1 MIKPVYHEKT
11 FDRRNFLKS
20 TAVAGIG
27 LGMNFSS
34 GAAFAQPPSPQVQ
47 KGKRVGIIGL
57 DTSHSVAFTK
67 TFNAED
73 AGPEYGGYKVVAAYP
88 KGSNDIE
95 SSVKRI
101 PGYIEDVKKLGVTIV
116 DSIKDLLREVD
127 VVLLET
133 NDGRLHL
140 EQAIPVFKAGKTVF
154 IDKPIA
160 ASLPDAIAIFNEA
173 KRYKIPVF
181 SASSLRYAPTVQ
193 AIAQG
198 KAGNILGA
206 DVFSPAHLEKTH
218 MDFSWYGIH
227 GVEMLYTL
235 MGTGCKSVSRTHTE
249 DADVVVGLW
258 NDNRIG
264 TFRGIRYKKSGY
276 GGQVY
281 GETSIEPLDGAGGY
295 NPLLVEVVKF
305 FQTNQAPVKP
315 EETLEIFAF
324 MEAADES
331 KRQGGKVITLESV
344 MEKAKASGKKG

>member
-1 MIKPVYHEKT
+1 MKKT

-20 TAVAGIG
+20 TAIAGMG
-27 LGMNFSS
+27 LGLNLTGSS
-34 GAAFAQPPSPQVQ
+34 AFGKESPVAE

-67 TFNAED
+67 TFNDAN
-73 AGPEYGGYKVVAAYP
+73 AGPEYGGYKIVAAYP

-116 DSIKDLLREVD
+116 NSIKDLLREVD

-140 EQAIPVFKAGKTVF
+140 EQAIPVFKSGKRVF
-154 IDKPIA
+154 IDKPMA
-160 ASLPDAIAIFNEA
+160 AYLPDVIAIFNEA
-173 KRYKIPVF
+173 KKYNTPVF
-181 SASSLRYAPTVQ
+181 SSSSLRYAPTVK
-193 AIAQG
+193 AIAGG
-198 KAGNILGA
+198 KAGKVLGA

-218 MDFSWYGIH
+218 LDFSWYGIH
-227 GVEMLYTL
+227 GVEILFTT
-235 MGTGCKSVSRTHTE
+235 MGLGCKSVSRTHTE

-258 NDNRIG
+258 DDNRIG

-276 GGQVY
+276 GGSVY
-281 GETSIEPLDGAGGY
+281 GEDSIEPLDGDGGY
-295 NPLLVEVVKF
+295 NPLLVEIVKF
-305 FQTNQAPVKP
+305 FQTGQAPVTP
-315 EETLEIFAF
+315 EETIEIFAF

-331 KRQGGKVITLESV
+331 KRQGGKSVTLQSV
-344 MEKAKASGKKG
+344 MQKAKAAIK

>member
-1 MIKPVYHEKT
+1 MKKT

-27 LGMNFSS
+27 LGMNFSP
-34 GAAFAQPPSPQVQ
+34 GAAFAQRPSQVQ

-227 GVEMLYTL
+227 GVEMLFTL
-235 MGTGCKSVSRTHTE
+235 MGTGCKSVSRTHSQ

-258 NDNRIG
+258 NDDRIG

>member
-1 MIKPVYHEKT
+1 MKAI

-27 LGMNFSS
+27 MGLNFSS
-34 GAAFAQPPSPQVQ
+34 APAFARNTSSGQQ
-47 KGKRVGIIGL
+47 GKRIGIIGL

-67 TFNAED
+67 TFNAQD
-73 AGPEYGGYKVVAAYP
+73 AGPAYGGYKVVAAYP

-101 PGYIEDVKKLGVTIV
+101 PGYIEEIKKYGVTIV
-116 DSIKDLLREVD
+116 DSIKDLLRQVD

-140 EQAIPVFKAGKTVF
+140 EQAMPVFKAGKTVF

-160 ASLPDAIAIFNEA
+160 ASLPDAIAIFDAA
-173 KRYKIPVF
+173 KKYKVPVF
-181 SASSLRYAPTVQ
+181 SSSSLRYSPGVQ
-193 AIAQG
+193 AIAEG
-198 KAGNILGA
+198 KAGNVLGA
-206 DVFSPAHLEKTH
+206 DVYSPAHLEKTH

-227 GVEMLYTL
+227 GVEMLYTI
-235 MGTGCKSVSRTHTE
+235 MGTGCKSVSRTHTP

-258 NDNRIG
+258 DNERIG

-276 GGQVY
+276 GGNVY
-281 GETSIEPLDGAGGY
+281 GEKSIESLDGAGGY
-295 NPLLVEVVKF
+295 DPLLVQVVKF
-305 FQTNQAPVKP
+305 FQTGQPPVSP
-315 EETLEIFAF
+315 AETIEIFAF

-331 KRQGGKVITLESV
+331 KRQGGKAVTLASV
-344 MEKAKASGKKG
+344 MEKAKASLK

>member
-1 MIKPVYHEKT
+1 MKKT

-20 TAVAGIG
+20 SAVAGLG
-27 LGMNFSS
+27 LGLNLTASPVV
-34 GAAFAQPPSPQVQ
+34 ANPAFVAQQ
-47 KGKRVGIIGL
+47 GKRIGIIGL

-67 TFNAED
+67 TFNDAN

-101 PGYIEDVKKLGVTIV
+101 PGYIEEVKKHGVKIV
-116 DSIKDLLREVD
+116 NSIKELLREVD

-173 KRYKIPVF
+173 RKYKVPVF
-181 SASSLRYAPTVQ
+181 SSSSLRYAHSVK
-193 AIAQG
+193 AITAG

-206 DVFSPAHLEKTH
+206 DVYSPSALEKTH

-227 GVEMLYTL
+227 GVEMLYTI

-258 NDNRIG
+258 GDNRIG
-264 TFRGIRYKKSGY
+264 TFRGIRYNKSGY
-276 GGQVY
+276 GGTVY
-281 GETSIEPLDGAGGY
+281 GDKSIETLDGAGGY
-295 NPLLVEVVKF
+295 NPLLIEVVKF
-305 FQTNQAPVKP
+305 FQTNKAPVRP
-315 EETLEIFAF
+315 EETLEMFAF

-344 MEKAKASGKKG
+344 MEKAIASLK

>member
-1 MIKPVYHEKT
+1 MNGNS
-11 FDRRNFLKS
+11 DRRNFLKS
-20 TAVAGIG
+20 SAVAGLG
-27 LGMNFSS
+27 LGLGLTSS
-34 GAAFAQPPSPQVQ
+34 TLLYGNAGASVQ
-47 KGKRVGIIGL
+47 KGKRIGMIGL

-67 TFNAED
+67 TFNAAD

-101 PGYIEDVKKLGVTIV
+101 PGYIEEVKKLGVKIV
-116 DSIKDLLREVD
+116 DSIADVLRECD

-160 ASLPDAIAIFNEA
+160 ASLPDAIAIFNAAE
-173 KRYKIPVF
+173 KYKVPVF
-181 SASSLRYAPTVQ
+181 SSSSLRYAPTVQ
-193 AIAQG
+193 ANVSG
-198 KAGNILGA
+198 KAGKIQGV

-227 GVEMLYTL
+227 GVEMLFTL
-235 MGTGCKSVSRTHTE
+235 MGLGCESVSRTHTP

-258 NDNRIG
+258 NDGRIG
-264 TFRGIRYKKSGY
+264 TFRGIRYNKIGY
-276 GGQVY
+276 GGSVF
-281 GETSIEPLDGAGGY
+281 GDKSIEPLDGAGGY
-295 NPLLVEVVKF
+295 NPLLVEVAKF
-305 FQTNQAPVKP
+305 FQTGKAPVTAQ
-315 EETLEIFAF
+315 ETIEIFAF

-331 KRQGGKVITLESV
+331 KRQGGKSV
-344 MEKAKASGKKG
+344 SLASVLEKATAIANRK